1 MALGT
6 IRSILPL
13 ETSLLFWTEAVPM
26 CPRLQGRI
34 RIREVLLGMVIGPG
48 VAGLLVV
55 RTNEGVY
62 MKRKPVVRY
71 NTGKISFL

>member
-1 MALGT
+1 M
-6 IRSILPL
+6 PL
-13 ETSLLFWTEAVPM
+13 ETCLLFWTEAVQM
-26 CPRLQGRI
+26 CLRLQGRI
-34 RIREVLLGMVIGPG
+34 RIREVLLGVVIGLG

-55 RTNEGVY
+55 WTNAGVY